1 MADIRNRDLGE
12 IYTPKCVS
20 DMLRKQVEEVLPGFE
35 KKFLIW
41 DSCWGEGNL
50 TRPLEAD
57 DLWCSTLRQQ
67 DIEDNNSEKGK
78 KFVYDFLNDDCD
90 ILKSIQA
97 MWGAQYNNLP
107 EHIVECLTGYKHS
120 KIESDFDDEFGFD
133 DSDEDSELSL
143 IETDTK
149 PILFYIN
156 PPYASQSVFG
166 ANNTDSR
173 DSTDNVMRS
182 IMNDDKVGTS
192 SSQAYMQF
200 MYRIL
205 KMKRMYKNK
214 DIYVALV
221 SPQNYLSTDSCA
233 GFRHEWLK
241 DFKLM
246 SGTLFQANTFAG
258 LSPRWGITTTVW
270 GPCERLG
277 ENTETD
283 KREFKCKLMKRN
295 DDVMVQYGTKTLYNI
310 DGLRKANEI
319 AKEKLLDSNAVEAV
333 VTCSSGAVRSNK
345 KKVLWDKDALGY
357 MFFKG
362 NNVYHNVT
370 EIGLM
375 SVPYGDG
382 SGASITKDNVMDIL
396 AFFASKG
403 TVGVYGKVYSQDKD
417 ESIYP
422 DKTHPDWVR
431 LQTNA
436 VLYSLFNDNTAFCE
450 IDFGADHVVN
460 NFNYLNPNK
469 IGYKLLH
476 DALNSGLILDSGIR
490 MYNKSEEVRKFI
502 ENDRVKGGE
511 FDREHPEYQVWQE
524 EAGYYQWKWILKFKY
539 PELYKEWRQIYR
551 EYSDE
556 LKQLVYNVGFYKN
569 RAVDLNGNY
578 IE

>member
-12 IYTPKCVS
+12 IYTPQCVS
-20 DMLRKQVEEVLPGFE
+20 EMLRNQVEEVLPGFE
-35 KKFLIW
+35 KEFLIW
-41 DSCWGEGNL
+41 DCCWGEGNL
-50 TRPLEAD
+50 TRPLKAK

-67 DIEDNNSEKGK
+67 DIDDNKFEKGT

-90 ILKSIQA
+90 ILKSIQN
-97 MWGAQYNNLP
+97 MWGAQYEKLP
-107 EHIVECLTGYKHS
+107 SHIVESLTGYKHE
-120 KIESDFDDEFGFD
+120 KIDTDLDDEFGFD
-133 DSDEDSELSL
+133 DEDDSSGIEL
-143 IETDTK
+143 IETDIK

-156 PPYASQSVFG
+156 PPYVSQSVFG

-173 DSTDNVMRS
+173 DSTDNVMRD
-182 IMNDDKVGTS
+182 IMNMDKVGTS

-205 KMKRMYKNK
+205 RMKKMYRNK
-214 DIYVALV
+214 DIYLALV

-233 GFRHEWLK
+233 GFRREWLK
-241 DFKLM
+241 EFKFM
-246 SGTLFQANTFAG
+246 SGRLFPANTFNG
-258 LSPRWGITTTVW
+258 LSNRWGIITTVW
-270 GPCERLG
+270 GPCEKLG
-277 ENTETD
+277 KNSIEET
-283 KREFKCKLMKRN
+283 REFKCKLLRKEN
-295 DDVMVQYGTKTLYNI
+295 DTMVQYGNKTLYNI
-310 DGLRKANEI
+310 DGLRKASEI
-319 AKEKLLDSNAVEAV
+319 AKEKLLESNTVEAV

-345 KKVLWDKDALGY
+345 KKVMWDKDAIGF

-382 SGASITKDNVMDIL
+382 SGASITPDNVKDLL

-422 DKTHPDWVR
+422 DKTHKDWVR
-431 LQTNA
+431 LQENA
-436 VLYSLFNDNTAFCE
+436 VLYSLFNDNAAFCE
-450 IDFGADHVVN
+450 MDFGEDHVVN

-469 IGYKLLH
+469 IGYKLLK
-476 DALNSGLILDSGIR
+476 DAFDSGMILDSGMK
-490 MYNKSEEVRKFI
+490 MYQMAEELRAFVQK
-502 ENDRVKGGE
+502 DREKGGD

-524 EAGYYQWKWILKFKY
+524 EAGYYQWKWILKIKY
-539 PELYKEWRQIYR
+539 PEKYKEFRSLYR
-551 EYSDE
+551 TYSDE

-569 RAVDLNGNY
+569 RATDMNGEY